1 LSIPFL
7 AGNVSATK
15 LNRRRLLA
23 AGAGLG
29 LSATGFPLIS
39 ARAQEDEPPLRIL
52 GWGHYFT
59 PEITQVFREAH
70 GVEIEV
76 TPIGAPDDVVLF
88 LRAGGIGL
96 YDLVTPISGLL
107 ARMEEEG
114 LIQPVSEDAFPNF
127 GGLFEP
133 FRTSPWAV
141 SATGRLGVP
150 MLWGS
155 LAAAYPAEAAGS
167 APARW
172 TDLFGES
179 WAKKIVMSDDSLG
192 HFWIWNWAMGAEDPT
207 RVTRDQLNGTTEAL
221 ISMRKNLATAWDS
234 SVHAAMRRLARGR
247 GMIASIGWQSAPL
260 LSEPG
265 ERELAV
271 SHPLPGS
278 ASFCDCISLVTDAPR
293 REAALALIDYMITPE
308 VQGKVVSDARWA
320 TVTSEA
326 VQHLTPA
333 VAGIFNYADLT
344 VHLERAPIRPY
355 PPFGEDGDIA
365 TYLDWVVA
373 WDRVRATKTGG

>member
-1 LSIPFL
+1 M
-7 AGNVSATK
+7 
-15 LNRRRLLA
+15 LNRRRLIT
-23 AGAGLG
+23 AGAGFG
-29 LSATGFPLIS
+29 LSALGRR
-39 ARAQEDEPPLRIL
+39 RAGALAQDEEPPLRVL

-59 PEITQVFREAH
+59 PEITRAFREAT

-76 TPIGAPDDVVLF
+76 TPIGAPDDVVIF

-107 ARMEEEG
+107 TRMVEEN
-114 LIQPVSEDAFPNF
+114 LIQPISEEAFPSF

-133 FRTSPWAV
+133 FRESPWAV
-141 SATGRLGVP
+141 SESGRLGVP

-155 LAAAYPAEAAGS
+155 LAAAYPAEASGS

-172 TDLFGES
+172 IDLFGDNY
-179 WAKKIVMSDDSLG
+179 AKKIVMSDDSLG
-192 HFWIWNWAMGAEDPT
+192 HFWVWNWAMGADDPT
-207 RVTRDQLNGTTEAL
+207 RVTRDQLNETTEAL
-221 ISMRKNLATAWDS
+221 ITMRKSLATAWDS
-234 SVHAAMRRLARGR
+234 SVHAAMRRMARGR
-247 GMIASIGWQSAPL
+247 GMIASVGWQSAPL

-278 ASFCDCISLVTDAPR
+278 ASFCDCIALVTEAPR
-293 REAALALIDYMITPE
+293 REAALLLIDYMITPE
-308 VQGKVVSDARWA
+308 VQGQVANGARWA
-320 TVTSEA
+320 TVTSDA
-326 VQHLTPA
+326 VQHLTSE
-333 VAGIFNYADLT
+333 VAGIFDYSNLNA
-344 VHLERAPIRPY
+344 HLQRAPIRSY
-355 PPFGEDGDIA
+355 PPFREEGDIA

>member
-23 AGAGLG
+23 ASAGLG
-29 LSATGFPLIS
+29 LSAMGSGMTA
-39 ARAQEDEPPLRIL
+39 ARAQEEEPPLRVL

-96 YDLVTPISGLL
+96 YDLVTPTSGLL
-107 ARMEEEG
+107 VRMEEEG
-114 LIQPVSEDAFPNF
+114 LIQPVSEDAFPSF

-141 SATGRLGVP
+141 SANGRLGVP
-150 MLWGS
+150 VLWGS

-172 TDLFGES
+172 IDLFGEN

-192 HFWIWNWAMGAEDPT
+192 HYWIWNWAMGAEDPT
-207 RVTRDQLNGTTEAL
+207 RVTRDQLNETTEAL
-221 ISMRKNLATAWDS
+221 ISMRENLATAWDS

-308 VQGKVVSDARWA
+308 VQGQVVNGARWA
-320 TVTSEA
+320 TVAPEA
-326 VQHLTPA
+326 VQHLTPE
-333 VAGIFNYADLT
+333 VAGLFDYADLT
-344 VHLERAPIRPY
+344 AHLERAPIRGY
-355 PPFGEDGDIA
+355 PPFHEDGDIA